1 MSTLL
6 EGLNTEQLQAV
17 THASGPLL
25 IVAGAG
31 TGKTTVITRRIAF
44 LLQQKLAQPS
54 EILALTFTDKA
65 SGEMEERVDLLAELG
80 NHDFWISTFHS
91 FCQRILEQHGLDIG
105 LANSFRLLDDVG
117 QWILVRK
124 NFEKFNLDYYKPL
137 GSPDR
142 FIETLLKHFSK
153 CKDEMITPEE
163 YLAYAKSLTH
173 TNEEEEVEAK
183 RVLEVANAYAVYQ
196 QLLLDNEYL
205 DFGDLINYAI
215 HLFEKRP
222 NILKIYQ
229 EKFKYILVD
238 EFQDTNFAQYQ
249 LIKLLTGVLGK
260 DGQPV
265 NNLVVVGDDDQSIYK
280 FRGASVSNILK
291 LKEDYKDV
299 TQITLVQNYRTSQA
313 ILDLAYN
320 FIQANNPERLETK
333 LKIDKKLIAGNKEI
347 KDKAHIEVLE
357 ADDLSSELTCVVNK
371 IIELKEKNPEKSW
384 NEFAILIRANSAAEE
399 IIPRLNSA
407 NIPYTFVA
415 NKGLFKKKVIA
426 DLICYMKLLDNY
438 HESASL
444 FRVMQLPKFTIKPE
458 ESSHITQ
465 FTHKKTLSLFE
476 ALGKLEEIEGIS
488 EASQKKISTLL
499 ELITKHSE
507 AMMEKTAVEL
517 FVHILADLG
526 ILEEIQKDTLQNAED
541 RELIDQFY
549 KKIEFF
555 EEQSDDK
562 SLRAF
567 LDHLDLE
574 VKAGSEGVIKFDPNL
589 GPESLKVMTV
599 HSSKGLEFTYVFL
612 INMVDQRFPTR
623 AKHDSIAIPDAL
635 VKDILPEGDAHLQEE
650 RRLFYVAVTRAKTNL
665 YLSWAKDYGG
675 AKLKKPSV
683 FLQETNLV
691 PSEKVSLATGK
702 VVFTKKSGPG
712 RKKQVYQN
720 LPTKFSF
727 SDIASFENCPLD
739 YKYKT
744 YLKLP
749 MPGAAPLS
757 FGKTIHKVCQ
767 LFTESFMQGQN
778 PTWEQ
783 MEEWYKEHWIDEWYK
798 DKEQKEKY
806 RTAGHTMLKQVFDDT
821 YGHKPNIKY
830 IEEGFKLK
838 LGKEYTIVG
847 RIDRADILP
856 DGSLAIVDYK
866 TNESPKTKNKRD
878 VDQLRLYQWAAETEL
893 GAKVAMAYYWHLK
906 DNAKIEQK
914 IASPEELIALQASIL
929 DSIEKIRDAIK
940 FDKFAQLHKKAKQH
954 NCNYENLV

>member
-44 LLQQKLAQPS
+44 LLKQKLAQPS

-105 LANSFRLLDDVG
+105 LANSFKLLDDVG
-117 QWILVRK
+117 QWILIRK
-124 NFEKFNLDYYKPL
+124 NFEKFNLAYYKPL

-163 YLAYAKSLTH
+163 YLDYAKNLTH
-173 TNEEEEVEAK
+173 TNDEEEVEAK

-249 LIKLLTGVLGK
+249 LIKLLTGVAGK
-260 DGQPV
+260 NAKPI

-371 IIELKEKNPEKSW
+371 IIELKEINPEKSW

-399 IIPRLNSA
+399 LLPRLNSA

-415 NKGLFKKKVIA
+415 NKGLFKKKIIA

-444 FRVMQLPKFTIKPE
+444 FRVMQLPKFAINPD

-488 EASQKKISTLL
+488 EASQKKIFSLL
-499 ELITKHSE
+499 ELIAKHSE
-507 AMMEKTAVEL
+507 AILEQTAVEL

-526 ILEEIQKDTLQNAED
+526 ILEEIQSDTIQNAED

-562 SLRAF
+562 SIRAF

-574 VKAGSEGVIKFDPNL
+574 IKAGSEGAIKFDPNL

-691 PSEKVSLATGK
+691 PSEKVSQATGK

-720 LPTKFSF
+720 LPIKFSF

-783 MEEWYKEHWIDEWYK
+783 VEEWYKEHWIDEWYK
-798 DKEQKEKY
+798 DKDQKEKY
-806 RTAGHTMLKQVFDDT
+806 RTAGHTMIKQVFDDT
-821 YGHKPNIKY
+821 YDHKPNIKY

-847 RIDRADILP
+847 RIDRADVLL

-893 GAKVAMAYYWHLK
+893 GAKVSLAYYWHLK
-906 DNAKIEQK
+906 DNTKIEQK

-954 NCNYENLV
+954 NCNYENLI